1 MSLSLTISR
10 KVVMQNLDTLIAP
23 SFYKVHNAIEDYT
36 HFWLCGGRGSTKSSF
51 VSIEIILGIMKN
63 PDTNAV
69 VLRKVGMYL
78 KDSVFSQLQW
88 AVEKLG
94 VADKW
99 EIKPSVP
106 EMIFKKT
113 GQKIL
118 FRGADKVQKLK
129 STKVAYGYIRYIWYE
144 ELDEFKG
151 MAEIRSINQSMM
163 RGGKKFT
170 AFYSYNPP
178 ANRRSWV
185 NREILKERDDMLIHK
200 STYLDVPKDWL
211 GEQFFLEAEYLK
223 KLQYDRY
230 CHEYLGEVTGTGG
243 EIFSNLEIRPIS
255 NEEKKT
261 FDNIKC
267 GVDFGFAADPFVYIV
282 CYYHNNRLFIFDEI
296 YGKGMTNRRS
306 ADNILKKGYGNKMIV
321 CDSAEP
327 KSIHDLREFGLRVR
341 GARKGPDSIEYGIK
355 FLQGLE
361 KIVIDKIK
369 CPNTAREFSQYEL
382 ERDTDGE
389 FKSTYPDKNN
399 HTIDAVRYAL
409 EDEIEGR
416 KARVIKRSELNL

>member
-1 MSLSLTISR
+1 MSLSLIISR
-10 KVVMQNLDTLIAP
+10 KVVMQTLDTLIAP

-170 AFYSYNPP
+170 VFYSYNPP

-369 CPNTAREFSQYEL
+369 CPNAAREFSQYEL

-416 KARVIKRSELNL
+416 KARVIKRSELDL